1 MSEEVKKI
9 RPARWI
15 DQHTGI
21 IQPYSLKR
29 AQGAAIL
36 EVEIQFIAF
45 RCGKFELTRCC
56 SNFMT

>member
-1 MSEEVKKI
+1 MSAEVKKI

-15 DQHTGI
+15 DQHSGI

-36 EVEIQFIAF
+36 EVRNCFPDLKIFPCLTEIIN
-45 RCGKFELTRCC
+45 L
-56 SNFMT
+56 